1 MGEVTSMWVK
11 TTSNIYREVGRY
23 FWNNRRLH
31 QGARAETANVVMSGD
46 GGVTTCRL
54 GFTINSST
62 PDRGFLVN
70 LDRIVVFLL
79 IIKY

>member
-23 FWNNRRLH
+23 FRNNRRLH

-46 GGVTTCRL
+46 GGVTTCTVEPCIL
-54 GFTINSST
+54 EQIDYLWGLAVAKPMI
-62 PDRGFLVN
+62 
-70 LDRIVVFLL
+70 
-79 IIKY
+79 